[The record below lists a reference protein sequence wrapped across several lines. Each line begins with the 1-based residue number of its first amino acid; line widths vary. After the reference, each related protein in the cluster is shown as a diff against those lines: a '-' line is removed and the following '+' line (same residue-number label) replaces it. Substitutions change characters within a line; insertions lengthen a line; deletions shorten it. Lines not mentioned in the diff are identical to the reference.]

1 MKSTKKGIA
10 RIIAAFFYSLDG
22 LRSSLL
28 YETAFRQEVVLFILL
43 LPALYFLSIPV
54 WLKLLLLTVNCL
66 VLIIELLNSAIE
78 SVVDLASPE
87 YHILA
92 KRAKDIGSGAVLLS
106 LVLAGALWLYAFFL
120 ASG

>member
-43 LPALYFLSIPV
+43 LPALYFLSVPV

-106 LVLAGALWLYAFFL
+106 LVLAGVLWLYAFFL